1 MARNDFLRFPSD
13 KESEKYQYTRTPAIL
28 MSIIGLAVLCV
39 LSLALYATLAFD
51 FFLPVAAIGAG
62 GAFALWFLTKSD
74 VDQ

>member
-1 MARNDFLRFPSD
+1 
-13 KESEKYQYTRTPAIL
+13 